1 MARWVTVRCGLQVGQ
16 LKKQKMEELDA
27 INARVRATVAK
38 KDEIVVA
45 LQQEV
50 REAEGRVLQY
60 EQILQRQRQELLS

>member
-1 MARWVTVRCGLQVGQ
+1 
-16 LKKQKMEELDA
+16 MEELDA

>member
-45 LQQEV
+45 LQQDV